1 MVNKVGYFLNIFSAR
16 YILGSLVK
24 RDLVSRYRRSFIGVA
39 WTLLTPLGT
48 VAVIGGVYAIVFNTP
63 FYSFVPMLFSALM
76 PWFFISQCAEG
87 GTMSFIG
94 AEGFI
99 TQTRTPIEIFP
110 VRTSVGAFINL
121 LIGMVAFFLVYAYI
135 NPLSI
140 NWNTLYIIP
149 GFAIIFVFG
158 TALSNITSL
167 VNVYIRDF
175 APLQSLILQALFY
188 ITPIIYPIEIM
199 KEHGYEG
206 IYLYNPFY
214 YLIEIVR
221 EPALGKNPSLDI
233 WIISIIISIFIFIIS
248 VVAIRKIGRKIV
260 FKF

>member
-1 MVNKVGYFLNIFSAR
+1 MNYFLDIFSAR

-24 RDLVSRYRRSFIGVA
+24 RDLVSRYRRSFFGVA

-48 VAVIGGVYAIVFNTP
+48 VTVIGGVYSIIFNAP
-63 FYSFVPMLFSALM
+63 FHSFIPLLFAALM

-110 VRTSVGAFINL
+110 VRTAVGSLVNL
-121 LIGMVAFFLVYAYI
+121 LISMSAFFLVYAFI
-135 NPLSI
+135 NPLGI

-149 GFAIIFVFG
+149 GFFILLIFG
-158 TALSNITSL
+158 TALANITSL
-167 VNVYIRDF
+167 INVYIRDF
-175 APLQSLILQALFY
+175 APLLSLIMQALFY
-188 ITPIIYPIEIM
+188 ITPVIYPIEIM
-199 KEHGYEG
+199 KERGFES

-214 YLIEIVR
+214 YLIEIIR
-221 EPALGKNPSLDI
+221 QPALGGPPSLNTWTI
-233 WIISIIISIFIFIIS
+233 AISISVLTFVIS
-248 VVAIRKIGRKIV
+248 VIAVKKVGRKIV